1 MWAWTERLELYELT
15 KKIEETCKKFK
26 VDRVLVEDKASGY
39 PVAQELRRRGRTIA
53 DKLAQNPK
61 TLDRADFGVQLVPP
75 EGDHIARLIA
85 VQNLFECGLI
95 YAPAEATGNGD
106 YLFKDWADKVITE
119 CAEMPKGAHD
129 DLADA
134 TSQGLSHLRAQGLAQ
149 LPDEDE
155 LDRIDENK
163 YRSPLTPLYPAAAGG
178 LTIPYQGRDSI
189 SR

>member
-95 YAPAEATGNGD
+95 YA
-106 YLFKDWADKVITE
+106 
-119 CAEMPKGAHD
+119 EMPKGAHD